1 MKALDGSALDDTKEV
16 PMTIAINH
24 QRDRQRFVAEIEGQE
39 CVIDYQLSG
48 TTMTINHTGVP
59 ASLGGRGIASQLTRF
74 ALDEAKAQGWK
85 VVPACSYASAWIE
98 KHPEYQE
105 LLA

>member
-1 MKALDGSALDDTKEV
+1 MSIDIVHEPSA
-16 PMTIAINH
+16 A
-24 QRDRQRFVAEIEGQE
+24 RFVAVVEGQE
-39 CVIDYQLSG
+39 CVIDYRLSG

-59 ASLGGRGIASQLTRF
+59 ASLSGRGIASQLARF
-74 ALDEAKAQGWK
+74 ALDEAKQRGWK
-85 VVPACSYASAWIE
+85 VVPACSYVSAWIE